1 MLHYGDHSWVQTAK
15 VDVTKPD
22 NIPHKIIMP
31 LNTTIHS
38 SEMRAETQKEGEG
51 LERLRTGK

>member
-1 MLHYGDHSWVQTAK
+1 MIG
-15 VDVTKPD
+15 
-22 NIPHKIIMP
+22 IILGSKLQRQMSQNQIHTSQNNYA

>member
-1 MLHYGDHSWVQTAK
+1 MLYDKDHSWVQTAK

-22 NIPHKIIMP
+22 NIPHKITVP

-51 LERLRTGK
+51 LDRLRTGK

>member
-1 MLHYGDHSWVQTAK
+1 MLYDKDHSWVQTAK
-15 VDVTKPD
+15 VGVTKPD
-22 NIPHKIIMP
+22 NIPHKITVP

-51 LERLRTGK
+51 LDRLRTGK

>member
-1 MLHYGDHSWVQTAK
+1 MIGIILGSKLQRQMSQNQITYL
-15 VDVTKPD
+15 
-22 NIPHKIIMP
+22 NKIIMP

-38 SEMRAETQKEGEG
+38 FEMRAETQKEGEG